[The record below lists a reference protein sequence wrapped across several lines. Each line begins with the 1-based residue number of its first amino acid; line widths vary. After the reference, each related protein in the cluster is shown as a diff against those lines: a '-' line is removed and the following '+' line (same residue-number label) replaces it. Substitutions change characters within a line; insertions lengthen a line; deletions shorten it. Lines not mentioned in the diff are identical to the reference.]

1 MNRSIDDQA
10 ADWIARRNGGLTPAE
25 QTELA
30 AWLGRDPRHAAT
42 FAALDRTWAQLNE
55 PRQTG
60 RADAIW
66 AGIETLRHHRIR
78 RRRRIAF
85 ATAGLTAILALLVG
99 PWFLRRS
106 APTPVASVA
115 TANPTLQIL
124 DDGTRVSLRPG
135 AVIEVKF
142 DPTTRGVRLV
152 RGEALFSVKKDPA
165 RPFIVW
171 SGEIA
176 VRAVGTE
183 FSVGSD
189 ASAVTVLVTEGR
201 VSVANGSTPPSGVV
215 PPAVFA
221 TAGHRVVV
229 PRVFSAR
236 PPDVSSVDTAEISRA
251 LAWHGERLEFSHTP
265 LGEAVRMVNR
275 RAGPQVVLADPALS
289 QRTITGVLWTDDR
302 ESFVRLLET
311 GLDLKA
317 ERDGS
322 TIRLRAQK

>member
-1 MNRSIDDQA
+1 M
-10 ADWIARRNGGLTPAE
+10 LC
-25 QTELA
+25 
-30 AWLGRDPRHAAT
+30 
-42 FAALDRTWAQLNE
+42 RT
-55 PRQTG
+55 
-60 RADAIW
+60 
-66 AGIETLRHHRIR
+66 
-78 RRRRIAF
+78 
-85 ATAGLTAILALLVG
+85 
-99 PWFLRRS
+99 
-106 APTPVASVA
+106 
-115 TANPTLQIL
+115 
-124 DDGTRVSLRPG
+124 
-135 AVIEVKF
+135 
-142 DPTTRGVRLV
+142 PTTRGVRLV

-201 VSVANGSTPPSGVV
+201 VSVAKVSTPPSGGV

-275 RAGPQVVLADPALS
+275 HAGPQVVLADPALS
-289 QRTITGVLWTDDR
+289 QRTLW
-302 ESFVRLLET
+302 SLL
-311 GLDLKA
+311 K
-317 ERDGS
+317 
-322 TIRLRAQK
+322 